1 MRITDNE
8 KHAALLE
15 KDSLEDLISTLTDPC
30 DGCDTEQPS
39 CPADCGYLE
48 QEGLK
53 IYPRHALKELIR
65 RKFLI
70 AKALS
75 R

>member
-1 MRITDNE
+1 MHDNE
-8 KHAALLE
+8 KIAALLR
-15 KDSLEDLISTLTDPC
+15 KDSLEDLISTLHDVC
-30 DGCDTEQPS
+30 DGCESDLPS

-53 IYPRHALKELIR
+53 IYPRHAKKELMR
-65 RKFLI
+65 RKLI
-70 AKALS
+70 IQKALN